1 MNKFIQR
8 VSGVINT
15 PFSRVS
21 VRYSSNGVRIGC
33 ASGFWGDSST
43 ATAQLLATGD
53 TNYIV
58 YDYLSE
64 ITMGLLAARRSKD
77 PQGGCIRDFISQ
89 VAPHLTEIKEKN
101 IKLISNAGGLDP
113 LVLSQMLRE
122 IADKQSVSELKIA
135 VVTGDGLLDQIESI
149 RSELSP
155 RDLDT
160 GRPFPDKLLSAN
172 AYLGA
177 EPIAYALERGA
188 DIVLTGRCVDSA
200 MVLAPLMHEYGWCP
214 GDWDLLAK
222 GSLAGHILECGAQAT
237 GGICTDWRSVPDW
250 DRIGYPVAEVYK
262 DGSFFIT
269 KPRETGGVVNI
280 GTVSEQIVYE
290 IGDPASYLL
299 PDVTC
304 DFRDVRLTPT
314 SDGVLVHGATGRPAP
329 DSYKVCATYTEDY
342 RVTSL
347 SPIVGPNIREKG
359 LKVANATLK
368 KVRDILEAQKLG
380 DFIEEHVQVFGCND
394 SYGPYAVDNAED
406 LREGMIWMACKHK
419 QRAALEIFASHI
431 APAGTGM
438 APGLTTLVGGRP
450 KPSPI
455 LKLFSFLVP
464 KTSLSVQ
471 LHINGTTESVPIR
484 SQIAESNTNGDMPAV
499 LEPYESP
506 NWHLN
511 CDRLERLAYIR
522 SGDKGNC
529 VNIGV
534 VARDRSYYSTLVN
547 KLTREKVEQFFAHRA
562 HPDFEY
568 KVERYTLPGIRG
580 LNFVL
585 RGVLGGGA
593 LENLTPDP
601 QGKAYAQ
608 MLADMHLI

>member
-1 MNKFIQR
+1 MKKFLQN
-8 VSGVINT
+8 VSSLLST
-15 PFSRVS
+15 PLSRIS
-21 VRYSSNGVRIGC
+21 LRNSSNAVRIGC

-43 ATAQLLATGD
+43 ATSQLLATGD

-64 ITMGLLAARRSKD
+64 ITMGLLAARRAKD
-77 PQGGCIRDFISQ
+77 PQGGCIGEFISQ
-89 VAPHLTEIKEKN
+89 VAPHLIEIKEKN

-113 LVLSQMLRE
+113 LVLSEVLRD
-122 IADKQSVSELKIA
+122 IAEKLNVPELKIA
-135 VVTGDGLLDQIESI
+135 VVTGDGMLDQVDRI
-149 RSELSP
+149 RAELNP
-155 RDLDT
+155 LDLDT
-160 GRPFPDKLLSAN
+160 KRPFPDQPLSIN

-200 MVLAPLMHEYGWCP
+200 MVLAPLMHEYGWSP

-250 DRIGYPVAEVYK
+250 DRIGYPIAEVYK
-262 DGSFFIT
+262 DGSFLVT
-269 KPRETGGVVNI
+269 KPRDTGGVVNI

-290 IGDPASYLL
+290 IGDPAAYLL

-304 DFRDVRLTPT
+304 DFRDVRLTATP
-314 SDGVLVHGATGRPAP
+314 DGVLVHGATGRPAP
-329 DSYKVCATYTEDY
+329 DCYKVCATYTEDY
-342 RVTSL
+342 RVTSF
-347 SPIVGPNIREKG
+347 SPIIGPNIREKG
-359 LKVANATLK
+359 LKVADATLK
-368 KVRDILEAQKLG
+368 KVRGILETKKLG
-380 DFIEEHVQVFGCND
+380 DFLEEYVQVFGCND
-394 SYGPYAVDNAED
+394 SYGPNALNNAED
-406 LREGMIWMACKHK
+406 LREGLIWISCKHK
-419 QRAALEIFASHI
+419 QKAALEIFSSHI

-438 APGLTTLVGGRP
+438 APGLTTLLGGRP

-455 LKLFSFLVP
+455 LKLFSFLAP
-464 KTSLSVQ
+464 KGSLSVQ
-471 LHINGTTESVPIR
+471 LHIDGSTECVPIR
-484 SQIAESNTNGDMPAV
+484 SGGSNGSTNVRAV
-499 LEPYESP
+499 LEPMENL

-511 CDRLERLAYIR
+511 CDKLEKLAYIR
-522 SGDKGNC
+522 SGDKGNS

-534 VARDRSYYSTLVN
+534 VARDPEFYSTLVN
-547 KLTREKVEQFFAHRA
+547 KLTRERVEEFFAHKA

-601 QGKAYAQ
+601 QGKAYGQ
-608 MLADMHLI
+608 MLADLHLI